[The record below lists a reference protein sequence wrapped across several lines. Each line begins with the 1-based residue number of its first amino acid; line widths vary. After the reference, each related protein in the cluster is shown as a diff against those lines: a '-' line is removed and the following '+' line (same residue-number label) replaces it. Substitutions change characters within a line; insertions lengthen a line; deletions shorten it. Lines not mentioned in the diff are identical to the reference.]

1 MVWRKRQCWMEEVR
15 PGGRTRAGTPALL
28 MTTLFTPFE
37 LVNLTLPNRIV
48 MAPMTRSKSPGG
60 VPGKDVAAYYRRRAE
75 GGVGLIVT
83 EGTAIPHPAAVFYPD
98 VPRFYGDDA
107 LAGWKHVVEEVHAA
121 GGVIFPQLW
130 HVGVMRDPAH
140 PLPAGVEPMSPS
152 GLRVPGEKSGV
163 AMTQGDID
171 AVIRAYGEAAASAK
185 RLGFDGLEIH
195 AAHGYLIDQFFWEG
209 TNQRSDRYAGSIAA
223 RTTFAVEVL
232 REVRRAVGAE
242 YPVVLRFSQ
251 WKLQDYSAKLATTPQ
266 ELEEMLKPLVD
277 AGVDA
282 FHCSSRRFWDA
293 EFAGSNLNLAG
304 WTKKLT
310 GLPTVTVGSV
320 TLNEE
325 FMTTFRSDEGAAVTG
340 LADLVERL
348 ARGEFDLV
356 ALGRAL
362 IVNPDWPKQVRDG
375 KIGELRPFHRDAL
388 ATLA

>member
-1 MVWRKRQCWMEEVR
+1 
-15 PGGRTRAGTPALL
+15 
-28 MTTLFTPFE
+28 MTTEPLFQPFK
-37 LVNLTLPNRIV
+37 LQNLTLQNRIV
-48 MAPMTRSKSPGG
+48 MAPMTRGKSPGG
-60 VPGKDVAAYYRRRAE
+60 VPGADVAAYYRRRAE

-83 EGTAIPHPAAVFYPD
+83 EGTSIPHPAAVFYPD

-107 LAGWKHVVEEVHAA
+107 LAGWKRVAEEVHAA

-130 HVGVMRDPAH
+130 HVGVLRDPAH

-163 AMTQGDID
+163 AMTQADID
-171 AVIRAYGEAAASAK
+171 AVIHAYGEAAASAK
-185 RLGFDGLEIH
+185 RLGFDGLELH
-195 AAHGYLIDQFFWEG
+195 GAHGYLIDQFFWEG
-209 TNQRSDRYAGSIAA
+209 TNQRTDRYAGSIAA

-232 REVRRAVGAE
+232 REVRRAVGPE

-266 ELEEMLKPLVD
+266 ELEQLLAPLVE

-282 FHCSSRRFWDA
+282 FHCSSRRFWDV

-340 LADLVERL
+340 LDELLERL
-348 ARGEFDLV
+348 ARGEVDLV

-375 KIGELRPFHRDAL
+375 KIGELLPFHRDAL
-388 ATLA
+388 ATLT

>member
-1 MVWRKRQCWMEEVR
+1 
-15 PGGRTRAGTPALL
+15 
-28 MTTLFTPFE
+28 MTTDPLFQPFT
-37 LVNLTLPNRIV
+37 LVNLTLRNRIV

-60 VPGKDVAAYYRRRAE
+60 VPGNDVAVYYRRRAE

-83 EGTAIPHPAAVFYPD
+83 EGTSIPHPAAVFYPD

-107 LAGWKHVVEEVHAA
+107 LAGWKQVVEEVHAV

-130 HVGVMRDPAH
+130 HVGVMRDPSH
-140 PLPAGVEPMSPS
+140 PLPAGVQPVSPS

-163 AMTQGDID
+163 AMTLGDID

-209 TNQRSDRYAGSIAA
+209 TNQRTDRFAGSIAA

-232 REVRRAVGAE
+232 REVRRAVGPGF
-242 YPVVLRFSQ
+242 PVVLRFSQ
-251 WKLQDYSAKLATTPQ
+251 WKLQDYTAKLATTPQ
-266 ELEEMLKPLVD
+266 ELEQLLNPLVD

-293 EFAGSNLNLAG
+293 EFEGSNLNLAG
-304 WTKKLT
+304 WTKKST

-325 FMTTFRSDEGAAVTG
+325 FMTTFRSEEGAAVTG
-340 LADLVERL
+340 LDELVERL

-362 IVNPDWPKQVRDG
+362 IMNPDWPKQVQSGRLS
-375 KIGELRPFHRDAL
+375 ELRPFHKDAL

>member
-1 MVWRKRQCWMEEVR
+1 
-15 PGGRTRAGTPALL
+15 
-28 MTTLFTPFE
+28 MTTEPLFQPFE
-37 LVNLTLPNRIV
+37 LQNLTLKNRIV
-48 MAPMTRSKSPGG
+48 MAPMTRGKSPGG
-60 VPGKDVAAYYRRRAE
+60 VPGANVAAYYRRRAE

-107 LAGWKHVVEEVHAA
+107 LAGWKRVVEEVHAA

-130 HVGVMRDPAH
+130 HVGVMRDPSH

-163 AMTQGDID
+163 AMTRGDID
-171 AVIRAYGEAAASAK
+171 AVVRAYGEAAASAI

-209 TNQRSDRYAGSIAA
+209 TNQRTDRYAGSIAA
-223 RTTFAVEVL
+223 RTSFAVEVL
-232 REVRRAVGAE
+232 REVRHAVGPRF
-242 YPVVLRFSQ
+242 PVVLRFSQ
-251 WKLQDYSAKLATTPQ
+251 WKLQDYSAKLAQTPK
-266 ELEEMLKPLVD
+266 ELDQLLTPLMD

-304 WTKKLT
+304 WTKKIT

-340 LADLVERL
+340 LDELLERL

-388 ATLA
+388 ATLV